1 MKEPTNITTLFI
13 DIGGVLLTNGWDH
26 ESRNL
31 AAEKFNLD
39 KSEMEARHSLAFET
53 FEIGRLTLDEYLN
66 ITVFYESRSF
76 TKEEFWQFMVLRSK
90 PYLKMI
96 ELIKALKNRYRLKVV
111 VVSNES
117 RELNSYRIQKYKLA
131 EFIDF
136 FISSTFAH
144 MRKPDVSIYK
154 MALDMAQV
162 RPSETIYLD
171 DISVFVKVA
180 ESLGIKGICHVNYE
194 TTVKELQSIGFE
206 TTI

>member
-1 MKEPTNITTLFI
+1 MKEPNNITTLFI

-39 KSEMEARHSLAFET
+39 KPEMEARHSLAFET
-53 FEIGRLTLDEYLN
+53 FELGKLTLEEYLN
-66 ITVFYESRSF
+66 ITVFYEHRDF
-76 TKEEFWQFMVLRSK
+76 TKEEFRQFMFSQSQ
-90 PYLKMI
+90 PHQQMI
-96 ELIKALKNRYRLKVV
+96 ELIKALKKRYGLKVV
-111 VVSNES
+111 VVSNEA
-117 RELNSYRIQKYKLA
+117 RELNSYRIQHYKLT

-144 MRKPDVSIYK
+144 MRKPDISIYK

-162 RPSETIYLD
+162 LPSETIYLD

-180 ESLGIKGICHVNYE
+180 ETLRIKGICHVNYE
-194 TTVKELQSIGFE
+194 TTVKELQSMGFE